1 MTEKMPDWNMLD
13 VLHQSILREF
23 QQLSAKILAKS
34 GINLCLYRVQ
44 HLEKPR
50 RCQIPVDSIAG
61 IEELRTYLED
71 AIKGPS
77 SDTMLSVSSISKGL
91 VLC

>member
-1 MTEKMPDWNMLD
+1 MTEKMPDWTMLD